1 MNPQDMT
8 GVGQGMTPEASMAQP
23 EQSSQTEQ
31 DAPFDTYEKLRGAIM
46 ELLKQGL
53 PGADQLL
60 LAIDKIQ
67 TKNVMEATAQ
77 GAGGKSGI
85 VSSQAGGQYGQAP
98 TQPTQ

>member
-1 MNPQDMT
+1 MNPQDMM
-8 GVGQGMTPEASMAQP
+8 GGEQGMSQETPDV
-23 EQSSQTEQ
+23 QSEQ
-31 DAPFDTYEKLRGAIM
+31 DAPFDTYEKLRSAIM

-60 LAIDKIQ
+60 LAVDKIQ
-67 TKNVMEATAQ
+67 SKNVMEATAQ

>member
-1 MNPQDMT
+1 MNPQDM
-8 GVGQGMTPEASMAQP
+8 GQGMTPEAPMAQP
-23 EQSSQTEQ
+23 EQSAQTEQ

-77 GAGGKSGI
+77 GGQAGVNSP
-85 VSSQAGGQYGQAP
+85 QAGGQYGQAP
-98 TQPTQ
+98 